1 MQSVRSSAAAILA
14 VLFLA
19 LVIAVPAGALDS
31 VKKQS
36 GQTVSGTIKGI
47 TKDGVEIEKTAGGS
61 EKVPVLE
68 IDSVRFDGEPTQLAS
83 VRALV
88 NNGAI
93 DDAVKQLAKVDPATA
108 TRPEAQQELQF
119 YKAYCQARQALAGN
133 GDVTAAGTAMNTWL
147 KANGNSFHFYPAT
160 ELVGDLLVK
169 AGNFEAAASFYG
181 QLEQAPI
188 PELKMRAGTGIGRS
202 LLAEKKYPEAQAA
215 FDKVLTLTASATGA
229 GATTQRFAA
238 SIGKATCL
246 AETGKPDDAIKA
258 IEEVIK
264 AVSPDNTELMAPA
277 YVALGKAYL
286 KKPEAK
292 KQALLAFLHVDT
304 LYSGNAQ
311 AHAEALRQLDPL
323 WRDLGKPERALQ
335 AVEMLRLRY
344 SASGGQ

>member
-1 MQSVRSSAAAILA
+1 MLYVRWFAVGLAAG
-14 VLFLA
+14 LFA
-19 LVIAVPAGALDS
+19 APVWGLDS

-36 GQTVSGTIKGI
+36 GQTVSGTIKSI
-47 TKDGVEIEKTAGGS
+47 SKNEVEIEKTAGGS
-61 EKVPVLE
+61 EKISVLD
-68 IDSVRFDGEPTQLAS
+68 IDSVRFDGEPTQLTS

-93 DDAVKQLAKVDPATA
+93 EDAVKQLAKIDPATA
-108 TRPEAQQELQF
+108 TRPEVQQELQF
-119 YKAYCQARQALAGN
+119 YKAYCQARQAIGGN
-133 GDVTAAGTAMNTWL
+133 GDVAAAGTAMNKWL
-147 KANGNSFHFYPAT
+147 AGNANSFHFYPAT

-169 AGNFEAAASFYG
+169 AGNYDSSAIFYG

-188 PELKMRAGTGIGRS
+188 PELKMRAGVGIGRS
-202 LLAEKKYPEAQAA
+202 LLAQKKYPEAQAA
-215 FDKVLTLTASATGA
+215 FDKVLGLTASASGA
-229 GATTQRFAA
+229 GATSQRFAA
-238 SIGKATCL
+238 SIGKATSM

-264 AVSPDNTELMAPA
+264 GVSPDNTELMSQA

-286 KKPEAK
+286 KKPDAK

-335 AVEMLRLRY
+335 AVELLRQRY
-344 SASGGQ
+344 SAGN